1 MKRILIIGYAT
12 ALLFAP
18 FARAQEGTPAPPPVE
33 PQVPAEHPGMS
44 RSTPPSQAVVP
55 VPVPMAPPKPN
66 GPVQKSLVRI
76 TATAVDPDYKAPWNA
91 GGLQRGVGAGFVI
104 SGNRI
109 MTNAHVVANSRYIT
123 VERDGDPNKYP
134 AQVQFIANDCDLA
147 LITVPAKDFFKNMV
161 PLKFGGIPALE
172 STVSAYGYPIGG
184 ERMSVTTGIVSRV
197 DFQLYTH
204 SSVDQHLAIQISA
217 QINPGNSGGPV
228 MQDGKVVGVAFQGYS
243 GDVAQGVAYMIPTP
257 VINRFLK
264 DISNGQYDE
273 YPDLAITYAKL
284 QNPAQ
289 RKFLG
294 LKDDDRG
301 VLVGSVVAAGPS
313 DGILKSGDVLLSIDG
328 HPIASD
334 ANVELDGER
343 SQFEEV
349 VEHKFKGDSVKLDIL
364 RDKQPMTVT
373 IKLFKP
379 WPYSIQGH
387 SYDVRPRYVLY
398 GGLLFQPLNLDMLEA
413 YRTSDLRLRHFF
425 EYFILEQIYLDHP
438 DVIVLSNIL
447 PDPINSYLAPYRGGI
462 VDEVNG
468 KKIRTLDEL
477 SEAFAQAPE
486 RLVIRMIGDG
496 PPLVLDRN
504 KVEAARERIKTRYNV
519 LKEQNLEE
527 SPRRASQPQ
536 RIKTKMRRHSF
547 ITFSIVLVAVSG
559 ALAKKEPA
567 IPTTATKPKQV
578 ALVRVN
584 VTGQGYDYFRPWQK
598 KAPVFKA
605 RARSGFAERS
615 RSCHCRLGYKPKLRR
630 ARARRV
636 GRKNGSQ
643 CPCNRL
649 RSEPGAARTG
659 GEKFPRRHHA
669 ARNHVRHS
677 RWRPA
682 RGLATGTDRRVAGDR
697 RSGDN
702 GANDALPDR
711 CWEFPHVPRQ
721 HSNAVSREQLHGSAG
736 QEQQARRIAAA
747 LRFALTTARCYPG
760 AGHHAFLKGS
770 RRSEL
775 SWFPIGRLLIF
786 SDAGSRAARVRG

>member
-1 MKRILIIGYAT
+1 MKRILIIGYAV
-12 ALLFAP
+12 LFLVP
-18 FARAQEGTPAPPPVE
+18 FAHAQEGTPAPPPVE

-55 VPVPMAPPKPN
+55 VPVPMAQTKPN

-76 TATAVDPDYKAPWNA
+76 TATSVDPDYKAPWNA

-147 LITVPAKDFFKNMV
+147 VITVPAKDFFKNML
-161 PLKFGGIPALE
+161 PLKLGGIPALE

-217 QINPGNSGGPV
+217 QINPG
-228 MQDGKVVGVAFQGYS
+228 
-243 GDVAQGVAYMIPTP
+243 
-257 VINRFLK
+257 
-264 DISNGQYDE
+264 
-273 YPDLAITYAKL
+273 
-284 QNPAQ
+284 
-289 RKFLG
+289 
-294 LKDDDRG
+294 
-301 VLVGSVVAAGPS
+301 
-313 DGILKSGDVLLSIDG
+313 KSGDVLLSMEGD
-328 HPIASD
+328 PIASD
-334 ANVELDGER
+334 ANVEIDGER

-349 VEHKFKGDSVKLDIL
+349 VERKFKGDSVKLEIL
-364 RDKQPMTVT
+364 RDKQPMTVN

-447 PDPINSYLAPYRGGI
+447 PDPINSYLSPYRGGI

-468 KKIRTLDEL
+468 KKIRTLNEL

-504 KVEAARERIKTRYNV
+504 KVEAARERINTRYNV
-519 LKEQNLEE
+519 LKEQNLEDK
-527 SPRRASQPQ
+527 PAS
-536 RIKTKMRRHSF
+536 
-547 ITFSIVLVAVSG
+547 
-559 ALAKKEPA
+559 
-567 IPTTATKPKQV
+567 
-578 ALVRVN
+578 
-584 VTGQGYDYFRPWQK
+584 
-598 KAPVFKA
+598 
-605 RARSGFAERS
+605 
-615 RSCHCRLGYKPKLRR
+615 
-630 ARARRV
+630 
-636 GRKNGSQ
+636 
-643 CPCNRL
+643 
-649 RSEPGAARTG
+649 
-659 GEKFPRRHHA
+659 
-669 ARNHVRHS
+669 
-677 RWRPA
+677 
-682 RGLATGTDRRVAGDR
+682 
-697 RSGDN
+697 
-702 GANDALPDR
+702 
-711 CWEFPHVPRQ
+711 
-721 HSNAVSREQLHGSAG
+721 
-736 QEQQARRIAAA
+736 RIAAEEDK
-747 LRFALTTARCYPG
+747 
-760 AGHHAFLKGS
+760 H
-770 RRSEL
+770 
-775 SWFPIGRLLIF
+775 
-786 SDAGSRAARVRG
+786 